1 MGDTRE
7 VDRVTD
13 FGAWLVI
20 RRSVVDPE
28 IEDWVETTV
37 WARLCG
43 AVDVPLDDAEWD
55 VTRG

>member
-1 MGDTRE
+1 VGDARE

-13 FGAWLVI
+13 FGAWVVI
-20 RRSVVDPE
+20 RSVVGVE
-28 IEDWVETTV
+28 IEDCVDTSV